1 MTIRKLLNDSRYLEN
16 FDIRTPRLLGQDEV
30 SDNFYINRVLI
41 SDKSRSKL
49 INFNKPLYGFVM
61 SEAVAVPIKEL
72 TNTGL
77 KYPMFSRTIVDS
89 AAVVYKVKVWFP
101 ITKRG
106 GFVTDLS
113 ELTNSTT
120 GYNPS
125 TAFLRDAYLDPMKFG
140 YGNTV
145 EKNSLIKVVLDD
157 QRETLALVIG
167 YSEKPTSFYNWLTD
181 IYPPA
186 PPSAPTETSSGP
198 RSRSDRRVINE
209 NYTVVQ
215 GPLVRDSNLVN
226 TLIPASHIYSREG
239 TEITNIVIHS
249 TEGPEVGSDRRGN
262 GTTDMFSNRNRTKP
276 TAAHYVVEP
285 YEITQMAREKDLIR
299 HCGGSG
305 NWFTIGIEM
314 VGSAY
319 QTRAEWLDQWSR
331 PMIIKTAQ
339 LTADICKRQSIPP
352 VHLTDDQ
359 LRNEQKGIVSHR
371 QIRDVYRGTTHWD
384 PGPNFPWDVFMA
396 EVTRYYGTL

>member
-16 FDIRTPRLLGQDEV
+16 FDIRTPRLMGQEEV

-77 KYPMFSRTIVDS
+77 KYPMFSKTIVDS

-101 ITKRG
+101 ITRRG

-125 TAFLRDAYLDPMKFG
+125 TAFLRDAYLDPMRFG

-157 QRETLALVIG
+157 QRESLALVIG

-186 PPSAPTETSSGP
+186 PTSAPTGTTAPVYAGTSTGP
-198 RSRSDRRVINE
+198 RDREGRRVRKDDYTIVPS
-209 NYTVVQ
+209 TVVR
-215 GPLVRDSNLVN
+215 GSSLVTTIL
-226 TLIPASHIYSREG
+226 PAAVIYSREN
-239 TEITNIVIHS
+239 TEITNIAIHC
-249 TEGPEVGSDRRGN
+249 TARKDPGADLNDPQFVPRRGN
-262 GTTDMFSNRNRTKP
+262 VDTD
-276 TAAHYVVEP
+276 
-285 YEITQMAREKDLIR
+285 
-299 HCGGSG
+299 
-305 NWFTIGIEM
+305 WF
-314 VGSAY
+314 
-319 QTRAEWLDQWSR
+319 QSR
-331 PMIIKTAQ
+331 
-339 LTADICKRQSIPP
+339 
-352 VHLTDDQ
+352 
-359 LRNEQKGIVSHR
+359 
-371 QIRDVYRGTTHWD
+371 
-384 PGPNFPWDVFMA
+384 
-396 EVTRYYGTL
+396 